1 MAKKKELAI
10 KLDLESIKTKLEK
23 YIYKKIQKT
32 IREDLDEDIMTMIDF
47 DFPTLEVHYP
57 DLEKR
62 LAKLEDW
69 KLDIEQGWIKIDS
82 GTKKKV

>member
-47 DFPTLEVHYP
+47 DFPTLEIHYP
-57 DLEKR
+57 DLEKHYPH
-62 LAKLEDW
+62 LENNFLSLE
-69 KLDIEQGWIKIDS
+69 KHSATDICN
-82 GTKKKV
+82 